1 MKEYKIRTLQQ
12 SKALHLY
19 FTQLAEMLNDSGLDM
34 RKVLRPSISI
44 PWSGETIK
52 EYLWKPVM
60 EFQLQ
65 KSSTTE
71 MTTKDI
77 DEVYDTIN
85 RHIGEK
91 FGITLEFPSM
101 ESLINKSRI

>member
-1 MKEYKIRTLQQ
+1 MDKPRTEAQN
-12 SKALHLY
+12 KALHLY
-19 FTQLAEMLNDSGLDM
+19 FTQLAEMLNDAGLDM

-44 PWSGETIK
+44 PWSGKTIK

-77 DEVYDTIN
+77 NEVYDTIN

-101 ESLINKSRI
+101 ESLINKSRV